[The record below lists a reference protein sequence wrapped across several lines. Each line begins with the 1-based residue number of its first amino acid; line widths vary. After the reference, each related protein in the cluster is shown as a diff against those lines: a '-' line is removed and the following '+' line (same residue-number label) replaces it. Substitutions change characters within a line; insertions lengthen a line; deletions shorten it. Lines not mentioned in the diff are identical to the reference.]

1 MPVKIFIIAALLWGS
16 LGRADDDAS
25 ICDSFQDPGSDLR
38 VRNCQALFA
47 DPTLIPNHDALVF
60 SLKYFRDNYG
70 GLQDPSCAL
79 ASESHIKTP
88 DHIEDNGI
96 LSDDQIKAGIHN
108 KCQFVINDVN
118 TRWPGVKSRSTA
130 YYVDLC
136 ADKTQ
141 PGRAANP
148 EQEIVQKF
156 YMNVGYGP
164 PFRDENHN
172 KRLGIIGG
180 STLAGCFL
188 TNNEAYDFQPY
199 DEYAKNSKYKNLE
212 ASLAKQGL
220 KLRGLRLV
228 GLNSSNNKTEYRKP
242 IHVSPFSNSEG
253 CPSVEWTH
261 LPFIEELAQNGPS
274 LLVNYGPK
282 SFHTDTKVCDNPGN
296 PNEGAPP
303 ATTKRSTGK

>member
-25 ICDSFQDPGSDLR
+25 ICDSFQDLGSDLR
-38 VRNCQALFA
+38 VKNCQALFA

-79 ASESHIKTP
+79 ASESHINTP
-88 DHIEDNGI
+88 DHISDNGI
-96 LSDDQIKAGIHN
+96 LTDDQIKAGIQN

-118 TRWPGVKSRSTA
+118 TRWPGFKSRSTA

-141 PGRAANP
+141 PGRTANP
-148 EQEIVQKF
+148 KQEIVQKF

-164 PFRDENHN
+164 PFRDEDQN

-188 TNNEAYDFQPY
+188 TDNEAYDFEPY
-199 DEYAKNSKYKNLE
+199 DQYAKNSKYIDLE
-212 ASLAKQGL
+212 AFL
-220 KLRGLRLV
+220 KRKILNFGHSVLWMNSQITKPNIESRSMRLHFLIV
-228 GLNSSNNKTEYRKP
+228 K
-242 IHVSPFSNSEG
+242 G

-261 LPFIEELAQNGPS
+261 LPLIEELAKNGPS

-296 PNEGAPP
+296 PE
-303 ATTKRSTGK
+303 